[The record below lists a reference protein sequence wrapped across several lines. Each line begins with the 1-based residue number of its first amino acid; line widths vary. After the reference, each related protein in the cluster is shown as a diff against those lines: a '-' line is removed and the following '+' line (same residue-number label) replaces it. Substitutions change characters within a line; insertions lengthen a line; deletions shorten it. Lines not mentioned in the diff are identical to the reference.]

1 MSATFTI
8 ARKELRALFQSPIAI
23 IFLSVFLVVTLSVF
37 FTQARF
43 FARNLADVRPLFEWL
58 PILLIFLV
66 SAITMRSWAEERK
79 AGTLEVLLTLPIR
92 TWDLVLGK
100 FIAGMALVGLALLF
114 TIPIPFAVWRLGP
127 LDWGPV
133 IGGYFAA
140 LLLGGAY
147 MAIGLCVSARTDNQV
162 VALMVT
168 LVLGGL
174 MWLVGTD
181 MVTSFF
187 TVDNAE
193 LLRSLG
199 TGSRFESIERGV
211 LDLRDA
217 TYYVSVTAFFLVL
230 NGVFLEWERLDA
242 QSVHGKVR
250 SAALLGTVALVGLNV
265 VAANLW
271 LAPVHRARIDLT
283 AGKDYTISPATKT
296 VLANLNEPLRIR
308 GFFSEST
315 HPMLAP
321 VVPQI
326 EDLLAEYKL
335 YGGDKVEVEISDP
348 NADPELEGEINET
361 YGIKSVPFSVAD
373 RHSQSV
379 VNAYFHVAVVY
390 GDKFEV
396 LSFEDLIEVRME
408 QSGPVIKLK
417 NLEYDLTRAIKK
429 VSQDFETIE
438 SLVAKLPAQAQVTAY
453 LTPASVPPDF
463 VATAEAMRKV
473 GQELAAIDPAKVVFK
488 EVDPT
493 TDPTL
498 QQELAEKYGIQPL
511 AADLFGT
518 QRFYLHMLI
527 TIGDHAE
534 RIMPRGDLKEPEL
547 RKALE
552 SAFRRATPGQL
563 KKVALA
569 TVQPEAVQ
577 NPQLPPQMQQ
587 PPPPPDYQT
596 LEQILGQTYTVERTD
611 LAQGFLDEDVD
622 VVVVGKMGQMSPL
635 QEYALDQFLMRGG
648 SVIALAGS
656 YHLNIERDSLG
667 VSPEDRSLFE
677 LLEKWGVK
685 VDSGLVMSDQNAPF
699 PIPVREQIPNGPMV
713 QRIKLQPYPFFP
725 DLRGELLN
733 PDHASLAGITTMTM
747 PWSSP
752 VSPVSDTLENRTS
765 TWLVRTGADARV
777 RTDGNIEPTMGA
789 SGPEWT
795 TAGEPKEA
803 TLGLAM
809 VGKFPSYFADL
820 PNPMAG
826 RQPPAEGEATPLS
839 EETLKSSVS
848 EGRVIVLGS
857 SELVSDIMFQIA
869 SSMQSE
875 QHAGNMQLVQ
885 NLVDWTVED
894 TDLLSIRTAGPFART
909 LRPLGESEAEA
920 VELGVWIMV
929 LVPVLF
935 VVAIPRIRRRNT
947 QPIPLTAATEPS

>member
-1 MSATFTI
+1 MNALLTI

-23 IFLSVFLVVTLSVF
+23 IFLSVFLVLTLFLF

-43 FARNLADVRPLFEWL
+43 FSRNLADVRPLFEWL
-58 PILLIFLV
+58 PLLLIFLV
-66 SAITMRSWAEERK
+66 SAVTMRSWAEERK

-92 TWDLVLGK
+92 TLDLVLGK
-100 FIAGMALVGLALLF
+100 FLAGMALVALALLF
-114 TIPIPFAVWRLGP
+114 TIPLPFAVWLLGP

-140 LLLGGAY
+140 LLLAAAY

-174 MWLVGTD
+174 LWLVGTD
-181 MVTSFF
+181 TVTSFF
-187 TVDNAE
+187 TVDTGE
-193 LLRSLG
+193 LLRAFG

-211 LDLRDA
+211 LDLRDIA
-217 TYYVSVTAFFLVL
+217 YYLSITAFFLVL

-242 QSVHGKVR
+242 R
-250 SAALLGTVALVGLNV
+250 SAHGRIRSTALLATVALVALNA

-271 LAPVHRARIDLT
+271 LAPVQRARVDLT
-283 AGKDYTISPATKT
+283 AGKDYTVAPVTKE
-296 VLANLNEPLRIR
+296 VLANLGEPLRIR
-308 GFFSEST
+308 GFFSEAT

-321 VVPQI
+321 LVPQI
-326 EDLLAEYKL
+326 RDLLAEYQL
-335 YGGDKVEVEISDP
+335 YGGDRVEVDIADP
-348 NADPELEGEINET
+348 NTDPALEAEINES
-361 YGIKSVPFSVAD
+361 YGIESVPFSVAD

-379 VNAYFHVAVVY
+379 VNAYFQVVVVY

-396 LSFEDLIEVRME
+396 LDFEDLIEVRMDAD
-408 QSGPVIKLK
+408 GPNIKLK

-429 VSQDFETIE
+429 VSQDFETID
-438 SLVAKLPAQAQVTAY
+438 SLVAKLPAPARITAY
-453 LTPASVPPDF
+453 ITPGSIPADF
-463 VATAEAMRKV
+463 AGTADAMRKV
-473 GQELAAIDPAKVVFK
+473 GQGLSAVDPSKITFQ
-488 EVDPT
+488 EIDPT
-493 TDPTL
+493 TDPNL
-498 QQELAEKYGIQPL
+498 PQELAEKYGIQPL

-527 TIGDHAE
+527 TVGDHAE

-547 RKALE
+547 RLALE

-596 LEQILGQTYTVERTD
+596 MEQLLRQTYTVERTD
-611 LAQGFLDEDVD
+611 LAQGFVADDTD
-622 VVVVGKMGQMSPL
+622 VVIVGKMGAMRPAQ
-635 QEYALDQFLMRGG
+635 QYALDQFLMRGG
-648 SVIALAGS
+648 SIIALAGS
-656 YHLNIERDSLG
+656 YRLNIERDSLG
-667 VSPEDRSLFE
+667 VAPEDRSLFA

-685 VDSGLVMSDQNAPF
+685 VDPALVTSDSNAPF

-725 DLRGELLN
+725 DLRGDMLN
-733 PDHASLAGITTMTM
+733 PEHPALAGITTMTM

-752 VSPVSDTLENRTS
+752 VSTVSESLENREA
-765 TWLVRTGADARV
+765 TWLARTGPDAHV
-777 RTDGNIEPTMGA
+777 RPDGNIEPTLGPD
-789 SGPEWT
+789 GPEWT
-795 TAGEPKEA
+795 VSGESKQS
-803 TLGLAM
+803 TLALAV
-809 VGKFPSYFADL
+809 VGKFPSFFADL
-820 PNPMAG
+820 PNPAV
-826 RQPPAEGEATPLS
+826 ELESEAPTLTQDP
-839 EETLKSSVS
+839 LKSSVS

-857 SELVSDIMFQIA
+857 SELVSDILFQIA
-869 SSMQSE
+869 NSMQNE

-894 TDLLSIRTAGPFART
+894 TDLLSIRTAGAFART
-909 LRPLGESEAEA
+909 LRPLAEAEA
-920 VELGVWIMV
+920 SAIEIRTWLMV
-929 LVPVLF
+929 LIPVLV
-935 VVAIPRIRRRNT
+935 VVAIPRIRRQNT
-947 QPIPLTAATEPS
+947 RAIPLPAATEPS